1 MDVLK
6 QFEKHRHIPHI
17 SQLAD
22 QVDLIRA
29 QLGQQVLTDFHN
41 AFEGPNAKH
50 SLSQN
55 QLQFL
60 AEGCLAVSILDP
72 KIKRELLSWFVDIE
86 LSEYKALFQENQD
99 IAWLDKI
106 DKRFAWLKKHLVE
119 FEDRFGRMFPP
130 NWEVSECIAVEFCKI
145 TRKELAKVM
154 TNRALELNVNLI
166 LPAISKSAAFEKL
179 LSQRFTGI
187 TLKENQNDLKLATD
201 KNTLTKTNPFAGQ
214 ITQCFET
221 HLNIYVE
228 AQDKNLSKLIDQF
241 VEEHQKLSKLEAITS
256 EVFVSSGKLFTQ
268 YKNCLVQCNALSN
281 KQPLVMLSTT
291 FHKYLRE
298 YAHRVLQSN
307 LPRVGALS
315 SIVSL
320 STTITNAAN
329 TPGGVLSAA
338 SSAAGLLQSFLKE
351 GEAKIFTK
359 SELCQV
365 CNILLTANYCLET
378 TQQLEKKLQE
388 KVEQTLVDKI
398 NMNAE
403 LDIFHGFV
411 LSIIFSIIFRFLL
424 ICVYFNY

>member
-1 MDVLK
+1 
-6 QFEKHRHIPHI
+6 
-17 SQLAD
+17 
-22 QVDLIRA
+22 
-29 QLGQQVLTDFHN
+29 
-41 AFEGPNAKH
+41 
-50 SLSQN
+50 
-55 QLQFL
+55 
-60 AEGCLAVSILDP
+60 
-72 KIKRELLSWFVDIE
+72 
-86 LSEYKALFQENQD
+86 
-99 IAWLDKI
+99 
-106 DKRFAWLKKHLVE
+106 
-119 FEDRFGRMFPP
+119 MFPP

-187 TLKENQNDLKLATD
+187 TLKENQNDLKLTTD
-201 KNTLTKTNPFAGQ
+201 KNTIPKTNPFAGQ

-268 YKNCLVQCNALSN
+268 YKNCLVQCVSLSN
-281 KQPLVMLSTT
+281 KQPLVLLSTT
-291 FHKYLRE
+291 FQKYLRE

-411 LSIIFSIIFRFLL
+411 L
-424 ICVYFNY
+424 